1 MKLTRKSVSKPRE
14 VVVILGRAAT
24 RAYLQ
29 GETSTEALK
38 SLGGTKTFRFL
49 TQRESNAFMFGVDV
63 AADHPTA
70 IAVDGLQP

>member
-1 MKLTRKSVSKPRE
+1 MKSKVSTLRE
-14 VVVILGRAAT
+14 VAVILGRAAT

-38 SLGGTKTFRFL
+38 DLGVIRTFRFL
-49 TQRESNAFMFGVDV
+49 TQREANAFMFGVDV

-70 IAVDGLQP
+70 IAVDDLQP